1 MGLIAGLIAGMLVKG
16 SGFGIVGDIIV
27 GIIGAFIG
35 GFVLSALGVGGS
47 VGIVGS
53 IIVAI
58 IGAVVLLVILHLVT
72 GGTRRSSTY

>member
-1 MGLIAGLIAGMLVKG
+1 MLVKG

-72 GGTRRSSTY
+72 AGTRRSSTY

>member
-1 MGLIAGLIAGMLVKG
+1 MLVKG